1 VRAVLDQAGGNAPL
15 GDKQKAIDRFSEL
28 KTEVQSFSDRA
39 IAAGKTDDDV
49 GDLLERFQ
57 FRALSTMERDLR
69 AAINESAKPKQ

>member
-1 VRAVLDQAGGNAPL
+1 
-15 GDKQKAIDRFSEL
+15 
-28 KTEVQSFSDRA
+28 
-39 IAAGKTDDDV
+39 V